1 MVTLVTFFISSELLS
16 MPAVKRF
23 SVSFAKHPTNGTSAS
38 LQVYFHS
45 LHLPLFCMSMEN
57 FFHFFCWFSFILLSR
72 NFCHVS
78 FDLSS
83 FSVFLTIQQNLK
95 PFTYTAQSLSVASCG
110 QLSLSPSDSVSMR
123 YGWLFVWMSLSTCLF
138 PVIVCAQ
145 VCGKVVYNTAKKHVL
160 NQYLCLTFNLGSKI
174 I

>member
-57 FFHFFCWFSFILLSR
+57 SFHFVIFFCRFSFILFSR
-72 NFCHVS
+72 HFCHVS

-83 FSVFLTIQQNLK
+83 FSVFLTFQQNLK
-95 PFTYTAQSLSVASCG
+95 PFPYTALSLSVASCG
-110 QLSLSPSDSVSMR
+110 QLSLSPSDSVLIR

-138 PVIVCAQ
+138 PVIVCAH
-145 VCGKVVYNTAKKHVL
+145 VCGKVGVQHCKKS
-160 NQYLCLTFNLGSKI
+160 CS
-174 I
+174 